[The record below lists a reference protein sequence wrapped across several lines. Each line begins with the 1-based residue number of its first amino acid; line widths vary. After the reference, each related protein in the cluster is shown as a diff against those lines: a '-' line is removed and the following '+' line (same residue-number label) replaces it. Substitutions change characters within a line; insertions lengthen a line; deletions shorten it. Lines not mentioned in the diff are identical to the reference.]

1 MPPGRGMPWLG
12 AYGLLPGREGAWRP
26 LGRPPAAGRGAGAGA
41 GAGRGAGVAPDR
53 GASGCRT
60 SGWGASD
67 AVLDAV
73 SSCSGAGAG
82 AGAGTASAA
91 AGRGA
96 GAGAAVVVEAGLGAA
111 GPAGLE
117 AGADAGA
124 GAGAGASAGKAS
136 RRRRT
141 TGASTVEEADF
152 TNSPSSLSL
161 ASTVLL
167 STPSSLASSWTR
179 NFATNSP
186 VSVRS
191 GTGTDHQMCWQLIA
205 GYSSGAHQLPTL
217 FLGHG
222 LHGPVCVAAISWPA
236 TSSSENRPRRARSHA
251 RRRRAFS
258 RQSLLGCSHAPRP
271 GIAARVSTTTR
282 SPRATRRTRFDLESR
297 SWHPTQVR
305 TGGTGAASSVASRPP
320 LRRTGIPGLLR
331 VVAHTVLLL
340 GGVRVDVDAPPGEAG
355 REASVLALLADRERQ
370 LVVGHHHPGSP

>member
-53 GASGCRT
+53 G
-60 SGWGASD
+60 
-67 AVLDAV
+67 
-73 SSCSGAGAG
+73 
-82 AGAGTASAA
+82 TASAA

-117 AGADAGA
+117 AGADA

-355 REASVLALLADRERQ
+355 RKASVLALLADRERQ